1 VYHLFLGVCDN
12 DDAGNENATQ
22 LLSSFELSR
31 EKRGLTVPAVFW
43 RLHYLRSV
51 GNTKTVR
58 DSHRKETAIM
68 KTQFLCAASVI
79 VLAVAGCAKDSSD
92 ENKRD
97 LTQREKDSILGAS
110 QIPGAKAVNRA
121 MTSADSATARAL
133 RLDSAQK
140 EP

>member
-1 VYHLFLGVCDN
+1 MKV
-12 DDAGNENATQ
+12 
-22 LLSSFELSR
+22 
-31 EKRGLTVPAVFW
+31 
-43 RLHYLRSV
+43 RS
-51 GNTKTVR
+51 
-58 DSHRKETAIM
+58 
-68 KTQFLCAASVI
+68 LCACSAV
-79 VLAVAGCAKDSSD
+79 VLSLAACAKDNSD
-92 ENKRD
+92 ENKPQ